1 MASFMDKFKQA
12 MLDKKKKALIKSIKE
27 KQSAQGISG
36 KQIVTA
42 NDTVTI
48 NAKAQEAIDS
58 VRAKM
63 VELNKRFKGN
73 PSKILEYV
81 KNNGT
86 KVYRIENADT
96 MLSKIHE
103 HTGFLI
109 PLQGAKAMFVN
120 TLIGGK
126 MASGTDAM
134 FIVDADKD
142 IDYYLLLR
150 EFYLWYSYKSN
161 LDGFDFKTQEIF
173 KKYMAEKRNPEM
185 SNLDYEKMYTLKEA
199 LKRDAEANEFIMEL
213 MREKE
218 GGANVLKKMQDGG
231 ADV

>member
-1 MASFMDKFKQA
+1 
-12 MLDKKKKALIKSIKE
+12 
-27 KQSAQGISG
+27 
-36 KQIVTA
+36 
-42 NDTVTI
+42 
-48 NAKAQEAIDS
+48 
-58 VRAKM
+58 
-63 VELNKRFKGN
+63 
-73 PSKILEYV
+73 
-81 KNNGT
+81 
-86 KVYRIENADT
+86 
-96 MLSKIHE
+96 
-103 HTGFLI
+103 
-109 PLQGAKAMFVN
+109 
-120 TLIGGK
+120 

-185 SNLDYEKMYTLKEA
+185 SNLDHEKMYTLKEA